1 MGEGQGSRRVCGGW
15 RWGTSVLSAHRV
27 GPCPLGT
34 GSGSLLPEGVAASTC
49 LWSWGPMPWTS
60 LMLMVLARPPPGH
73 LSSSCSAGALPLLG
87 LNCGSNK
94 CPSHRSLPQ
103 QLLERAAAPLA
114 APCPPTLGK
123 GPAQVP
129 SGPSPHPSLCETKNH
144 SWAS

>member
-60 LMLMVLARPPPGH
+60 LMLMVLARPPPRP
-73 LSSSCSAGALPLLG
+73 PLLQLLSWG
-87 LNCGSNK
+87 
-94 CPSHRSLPQ
+94 PSPSGPKLRQQQMSLPQ
-103 QLLERAAAPLA
+103 
-114 APCPPTLGK
+114 
-123 GPAQVP
+123 VP
-129 SGPSPHPSLCETKNH
+129 SSATSRKGCCAPGCPLPSHTGEGSRSGPQRPQPSPLPV
-144 SWAS
+144 